1 MNNLWDQN
9 SLKNRQKNFWNRIP
23 KNNNNN
29 FVSYSSQMSL
39 INNGEDVK
47 VYQRDEYN
55 DSSKNH
61 YLREDKSINNN
72 RLNKFIEE
80 IFMSQ
85 EVKDFFTTYSDFVTK
100 VTSEP
105 SLDIEALKKSMDEIE
120 SSSDVKIPRLLT
132 AALGL
137 GSESGEFVE
146 IVKKMILQGK
156 PASEENIFHMKREL
170 GDIIWYWTTA
180 CASLGLDP
188 YEVISENQKK
198 LEARY
203 GEKFEVQRSEV
214 RKEGDL

>member
-1 MNNLWDQN
+1 
-9 SLKNRQKNFWNRIP
+9 
-23 KNNNNN
+23 
-29 FVSYSSQMSL
+29 
-39 INNGEDVK
+39 
-47 VYQRDEYN
+47 
-55 DSSKNH
+55 
-61 YLREDKSINNN
+61 
-72 RLNKFIEE
+72 
-80 IFMSQ
+80 MSQ
-85 EVKDFFTTYSDFVTK
+85 QVKDFFSTYREFVEK
-100 VTSEP
+100 VTSQP
-105 SLDIEALKKSMDEIE
+105 SLNTEALKRSIDEIE
-120 SSSDVKIPRLLT
+120 SSSNIKIPRLLT

-156 PASEENIFHMKREL
+156 PPSEENIFHMKREL
-170 GDIIWYWTTA
+170 GDIMWYWTTA